1 MTYRVFSRK
10 VWKREGGRWVPRPFY
25 SRGRTI
31 RRGVQTEDEARQLC
45 ASGPANV
52 ALREGREY
60 RHLPFHE
67 FEGE

>member
-10 VWKREGGRWVPRPFY
+10 AYKRERGQYVPRA

-31 RRGVQTEDEARQLC
+31 RRDVQTIEEARQLC

-60 RHLPFHE
+60 RNLPFHE
-67 FEGE
+67 FTEE